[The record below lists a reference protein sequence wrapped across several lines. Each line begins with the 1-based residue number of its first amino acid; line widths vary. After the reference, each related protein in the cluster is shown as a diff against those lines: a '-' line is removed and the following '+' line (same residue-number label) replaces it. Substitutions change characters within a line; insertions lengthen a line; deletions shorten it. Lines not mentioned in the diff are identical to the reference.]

1 MGVHGV
7 VLRGRTN
14 TQKFWLDGKAI
25 DDLTVAGQGQGC
37 VNHGTEDRW
46 LFPSFEHL
54 YVGWESY
61 QTDDAREVWIDD
73 VAIGTTQIGCP
84 Q

>member
-1 MGVHGV
+1 V
-7 VLRGRTN
+7 V
-14 TQKFWLDGKAI
+14 GK
-25 DDLTVAGQGQGC
+25 GEGC
-37 VNHGTEDRW
+37 VAHETEDKW
-46 LFPSFEHL
+46 LFPQFKKVS
-54 YVGWESY
+54 VGWESY